1 MGYNSI
7 LVPLDGSD
15 CAELALAH
23 LPKLA
28 NSGAKVHLVSVIVDE
43 RVSAFPEL
51 WIPDG
56 ALKRQEREAYL
67 EHIADTLRQK
77 GYEVSTE
84 VRSGLAVDNLTEVRH
99 RGFELVI
106 IAIHHRT
113 ILSKFILG
121 SVSEGMLREAGCPLL
136 VV

>member
-1 MGYNSI
+1 MGYNRI
-7 LVPLDGSD
+7 LIPLDGSD

-23 LPKLA
+23 LSKLA

-43 RVSAFPEL
+43 TVSAFPEL

-56 ALKRQEREAYL
+56 AMKRQEREAYL
-67 EHIADTLRQK
+67 EHIADGLRRQ

-84 VRSGLAVDNLTEVRH
+84 VRLGVAVDNLTQVRH
-99 RGFELVI
+99 RGFDLVI

-121 SVSEGMLREAGCPLL
+121 SVSERILREAGCPVL
-136 VV
+136 VI

>member
-1 MGYNSI
+1 MGYNRI
-7 LVPLDGSD
+7 LIPLDGTD
-15 CAELALAH
+15 CAELALAE

-28 NSGAKVHLVSVIVDE
+28 GSGANVHLVSVVVDE

-56 ALKRQEREAYL
+56 SLKRQQRETYL
-67 EHIADTLRQK
+67 QDIADTLRQQ
-77 GYEVSTE
+77 GYVVSTE
-84 VRSGLAVDNLTEVRH
+84 VRSGVAVDNLTEVRH
-99 RGFELVI
+99 RGFDLVI

-121 SVSEGMLREAGCPLL
+121 SVSEGILREEGCPVL
-136 VV
+136 VI